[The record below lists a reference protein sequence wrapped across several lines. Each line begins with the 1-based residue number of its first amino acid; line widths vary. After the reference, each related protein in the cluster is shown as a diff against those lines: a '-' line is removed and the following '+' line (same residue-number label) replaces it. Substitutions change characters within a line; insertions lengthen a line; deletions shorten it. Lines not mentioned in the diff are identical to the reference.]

1 MTKDEALRLY
11 RHMLLIRR
19 FEERCAQLYVEGKI
33 GGFLHLYIGQEAVGV
48 GAMSLL
54 RPDDYFITSYRDHG
68 YALAR
73 GTDPRP
79 LMAELC
85 GKATGISR
93 GKGGSMHFYDVPPGN
108 FGGDGIVG
116 GHLPVAAGMG
126 YGIRLRGT
134 DQVVLCFFGDGAVN
148 EGAFHEALNV
158 SALWDLPVVYIIEN
172 NRYGMG
178 TSLDRASSVKD
189 LYQRGSA
196 YGMPRRDV
204 NGMDLLAVRD
214 VARRGDRPRA
224 QGEAADP
231 DRGRDLPLP
240 RPLHVRP
247 RQVPHQG
254 RGRGDD
260 ACTTRSTSSA
270 SGSPSRSAS
279 RRPSWTR
286 STRTCWPRWRRRVT
300 LHRGEPVPA
309 AGVALRGRLRA
320 LALHQHEG
328 GREGPRLA
336 RRQEGGPRARDLPP
350 ASGRAGQGGGAEPWP
365 LMTMREAL
373 NQAMREEMRRD
384 PSVFILG
391 EEVGAY
397 QGAYKITQG
406 LLAEFG
412 EWRVRDT
419 PIAEEAIAGV
429 AVGAA
434 FIGLRPIAEMMTFN
448 FSLLALDRSSTTRP
462 STATCRAGRSAAR
475 WSCAGPRARRPR
487 WRRSTRRRSRAGS
500 RTSPAWSW

>member
-1 MTKDEALRLY
+1 MNQDEAFALY
-11 RHMLLIRR
+11 RQMLLIRR

-79 LMAELC
+79 LLAELC

-93 GKGGSMHFYDVPPGN
+93 GKGGSMHFYDVPRGN

-126 YGIRLRGT
+126 YGIRLRKT

-196 YGMPRRDV
+196 YGIPRRDV
-204 NGMDLLAVRD
+204 NGMDLVAVRN
-214 VARRGDRPRA
+214 VL
-224 QGEAADP
+224 GEAIDLARKEQAAHAH
-231 DRGRDLPLP
+231 RGRDLPLP

-247 RQVPHQG
+247 RQVPDQG
-254 RGRGDD
+254 RSRADDEVGPRPPFGQAAHRAGALHPGRPRRHRQGDPGPHGRRG
-260 ACTTRSTSSA
+260 AVRRARARTR
-270 SGSPSRSAS
+270 
-279 RRPSWTR
+279 RRRR
-286 STRTCWPRWRRRVT
+286 STRTSTSARPTSTTKVRRRAI
-300 LHRGEPVPA
+300 PA
-309 AGVALRGRLRA
+309 WRPRVRARPTPPCRRQLRPNPRPPG
-320 LALHQHEG
+320 EG
-328 GREGPRLA
+328 G
-336 RRQEGGPRARDLPP
+336 
-350 ASGRAGQGGGAEPWP
+350 
-365 LMTMREAL
+365 
-373 NQAMREEMRRD
+373 
-384 PSVFILG
+384 
-391 EEVGAY
+391 
-397 QGAYKITQG
+397 
-406 LLAEFG
+406 
-412 EWRVRDT
+412 
-419 PIAEEAIAGV
+419 
-429 AVGAA
+429 
-434 FIGLRPIAEMMTFN
+434 
-448 FSLLALDRSSTTRP
+448 
-462 STATCRAGRSAAR
+462 
-475 WSCAGPRARRPR
+475 
-487 WRRSTRRRSRAGS
+487 GS
-500 RTSPAWSW
+500 